1 MASKKKPELQDDMR
15 TVAAQ
20 IGKLADKIDE
30 ALNPPKPP
38 TEEEQIA
45 ASVKASMAP
54 GAFKRLL
61 KDRRKRK
68 AREAIGED
76 DEEGGGEGGGAAAPP
91 STPKPKRPGP
101 R

>member
-61 KDRRKRK
+61 KDRRKC
-68 AREAIGED
+68 EAIGKD

-91 STPKPKRPGP
+91 STPKPKRSGP